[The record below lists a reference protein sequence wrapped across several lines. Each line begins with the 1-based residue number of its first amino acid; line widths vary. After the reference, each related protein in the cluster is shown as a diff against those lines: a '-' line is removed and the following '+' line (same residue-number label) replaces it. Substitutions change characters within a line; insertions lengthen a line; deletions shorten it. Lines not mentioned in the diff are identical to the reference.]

1 MAKKISTRR
10 TPYPKPTHTHTGLQD
25 IRANREQAQSDVEAL
40 EREKRAIQN
49 LLPKVLYEL
58 NQLRDSL
65 EHKERELSVLD
76 KAIEEIEASYGHM
89 IFSAEFYS
97 GAEGG
102 GLLKG

>member
-1 MAKKISTRR
+1 M
-10 TPYPKPTHTHTGLQD
+10 
-25 IRANREQAQSDVEAL
+25 EAL